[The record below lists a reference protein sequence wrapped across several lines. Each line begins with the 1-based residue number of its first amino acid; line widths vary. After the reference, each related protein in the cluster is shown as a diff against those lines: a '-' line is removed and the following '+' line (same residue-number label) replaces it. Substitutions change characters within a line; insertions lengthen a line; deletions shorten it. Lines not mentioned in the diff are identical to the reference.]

1 MMIDGCKGG
10 IGSIDGGAG
19 SEPGSGS
26 AGGCGV
32 MPGALGDGGTL
43 GRGMG
48 IVIRDSWLLVDDEPQ
63 A

>member
-1 MMIDGCKGG
+1 MIVGCRGG

-19 SEPGSGS
+19 SGPGSGS

-48 IVIRDSWLLVDDEPQ
+48 IVIGNSWLLVDDEPQ